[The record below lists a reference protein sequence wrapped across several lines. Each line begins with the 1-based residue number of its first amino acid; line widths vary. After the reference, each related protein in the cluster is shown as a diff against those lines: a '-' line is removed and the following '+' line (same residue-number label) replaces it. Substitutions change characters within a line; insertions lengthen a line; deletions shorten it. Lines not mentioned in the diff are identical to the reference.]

1 MNHKGWLLPIA
12 GLTLVVLLSGACA
25 TSQPIPT
32 ATALPPTAMPALST
46 ATPAPPTATAVPTV
60 AATASPTEMASL
72 NPSPPKKQRVL
83 LLLSEQSID
92 MGLFLTNEVD
102 VMVTMLSKAGFEV
115 ETASDSGET
124 ITAGNVTLK
133 PDMKIADVKVEDYA
147 GLMIP
152 CMGRPV
158 GYQASP
164 ETLDV
169 VRKAFAEGKWIAAQN
184 YGVMVLFQ
192 AGIMNGK
199 QFAMSET
206 DVGNAAGFKGVYK
219 GEGVVQDGKI
229 ITAGICP
236 YMEIVEGEKGTT
248 IELTQKFIESLGS
261 QG

>member
-1 MNHKGWLLPIA
+1 MSHKSSHSVV
-12 GLTLVVLLSGACA
+12 TLCLILAILSSLIPACA
-25 TSQPIPT
+25 QP
-32 ATALPPTAMPALST
+32 
-46 ATPAPPTATAVPTV
+46 
-60 AATASPTEMASL
+60 
-72 NPSPPKKQRVL
+72 KRQRVL
-83 LLLSEQSID
+83 LLLSEQSVD
-92 MGLFLTNEVD
+92 MGLMLTKEVN
-102 VMVTMLSKAGFEV
+102 VMASMLSKAGFDV
-115 ETASDSGET
+115 ETASDSGQT

-152 CMGRPV
+152 CMGRPE

-169 VRKAFAEGKWIAAQN
+169 VRKAFAQGKWIAAQN

-199 QFAMSET
+199 QFAMAA
-206 DVGNAAGFKGVYK
+206 DDAPDAAGFKGVYE

-236 YMEIVEGEKGTT
+236 YMEIEDGKKGTT
-248 IELTQKFIESLGS
+248 IELTQKFIQSLGS